1 MLSLPL
7 SSLLLILGDKL
18 ERQAPPITKETG
30 HVFHPVVRV
39 EQGCHGIEQVFVAMQ
54 VFLFLDELELE
65 SGPDRLVLQT
75 VIVLD
80 IVNQF
85 LEQVS
90 AVVDLEQSRVLLLI
104 RVDARDLMLHGARL
118 LVFDA
123 ILLIMVVL

>member
-1 MLSLPL
+1 
-7 SSLLLILGDKL
+7 
-18 ERQAPPITKETG
+18 
-30 HVFHPVVRV
+30 
-39 EQGCHGIEQVFVAMQ
+39 MQ

-90 AVVDLEQSRVLLLI
+90 TVVDLEQSRVLLLI